1 MRVGIVGA
9 ENSHTAAIAKTLN
22 VQQACGDA
30 RVVAVW
36 GETRDFAEKAAAA
49 GEIPVIVK
57 KPEDMIGQVDGVMID
72 HRHAKYHVPAAIPF
86 VEAGLPVFVDK
97 PFSYSVR
104 EGIGLLRLAKAK
116 GVPITS
122 FSVIPEQEAFRNEL
136 VPQVEAAG
144 RIRYVET
151 WGACDLRSKWGG
163 VFFYGIHQVGAILSA
178 FGSGIADVQVIAAGR
193 GNKNAVAVLRYG
205 GGGPVVSMGCIADG
219 KAAFCFR
226 AVGEKG
232 SVNYEH
238 KSDAN
243 GYLGGANKFL
253 EMFRT
258 GVEPYTW
265 REMVE
270 PIAVLAAL
278 ETSVAT
284 GERVRVARLPF

>member
-22 VQQACGDA
+22 VQQVCGDA

-36 GETRDFAEKAAAA
+36 GETREFAEKAAAA
-49 GEIPVIVK
+49 GEIPVIVD
-57 KPEDMIGQVDGVMID
+57 KPEQMIGQVDGVMID

-97 PFSYSVR
+97 PFSYTVR
-104 EGIGLLRLAKAK
+104 EGIGLLKRAKAK

-122 FSVIPEQEAFRNEL
+122 FSVIPEQEAFTNEL
-136 VPQVEAAG
+136 LPQVAEAG

-151 WGACDLRSKWGG
+151 WGACDLKSKWGG
-163 VFFYGIHQVGAILSA
+163 VFFYGIHQVGAILKA
-178 FGSGIADVQVIAAGR
+178 FGSGIADVQVIKAGR
-193 GNKNAVAVLRYG
+193 GNKNAVAILRYG

-232 SVNYEH
+232 SLSYEH

-243 GYLGGANKFL
+243 PYLGGASKFL
-253 EMFRT
+253 QMFRT
-258 GVEPYTW
+258 GEEPYTW

-278 ETSVAT
+278 EVSVKT